1 MRRFFLRCAAAA
13 LAAVLTLPPALAA
26 ERDSEMVRVGLAY
39 GSSAL
44 ASANL
49 ENNTGYGSGYRMGYF
64 DDGLDFVELARTDEG
79 ETQITMVKAQNT
91 WVNGTSYS
99 NSDNG
104 GEAIGCY
111 HVLVEDGYRSYEQ
124 AAADAQEYRDGFVAW
139 IGGDYQ
145 VRAGAY
151 LTEEEA
157 EDAAWDLD
165 GEVVGTSSYAVNVTV
180 TGTDQILFQFDGGD
194 ALALGV
200 MPDVTGTDSV
210 RTWFKGYRYYG
221 GFRYERIG
229 GGDLTVVNIVDLETY
244 IKGVVPYEMS
254 SSWPLEALKVQ
265 AVCARSY
272 AYINIHSGKHTSY
285 HFDVCNTTDCQAYY
299 GAGTNS
305 SSYQATERTD
315 RAVDETAG
323 EYAWY
328 DGQVIEAFYSSSH
341 GGASESVYNVW
352 GTSLEQYPYLCG
364 VEDPYEADMAS
375 KNSYS
380 SWTVSYTSSELAQ
393 RLERYDYDA
402 SSGIESLTLTYSDL
416 GNVIQVRVNYR
427 DGGSDTIRPSSMRSS
442 SMRSVFGISS
452 IRFTVNGRAA
462 SSGSGTT
469 SSSGGGLTA
478 NGSTSLDS
486 QGSYTVISGSGS
498 LSQAGLDGLYAISG
512 SGSITPAEDAA
523 SGGGSDTDTPAGT
536 QVTVSGSSY
545 SFQGSGNGHQLGL
558 SQYGAWAM
566 AERGFTYEEIIEF
579 YYPGTYV
586 R

>member
-1 MRRFFLRCAAAA
+1 MQFAAVLLAVVLALPTA
-13 LAAVLTLPPALAA
+13 LAAG
-26 ERDSEMVRVGLAY
+26 SGGEMVRVGLAY
-39 GSSAL
+39 GSGAL
-44 ASANL
+44 VNANL

-64 DDGLDFVELARTDEG
+64 DDGLDFVELARTDED
-79 ETQITMVKAQNT
+79 ETQITMVKTQNT

-104 GEAIGCY
+104 GDVIGCY
-111 HVLVEDGYRSYEQ
+111 HVLVESGYRSYEQ

-139 IGGDYQ
+139 IDGDYQ
-145 VRAGAY
+145 VRAGSY
-151 LTEEEA
+151 TSRQEA
-157 EDAAWDLD
+157 EDAAQSL
-165 GEVVGTSSYAVNVTV
+165 GGTVAGTSSYAVNVTR
-180 TGTDQILFQFDGGD
+180 TGTAEILFQFDGGD

-200 MPDVTGTDSV
+200 MPDVTGADTV
-210 RTWFKGYRYYG
+210 RTWFKGYRYCG

-254 SSWPLEALKVQ
+254 NSWPLEALKVQ

-299 GAGTNS
+299 GTGTNS
-305 SSYQATERTD
+305 SSYQANERTD
-315 RAVDETAG
+315 QAVDETAG

-352 GTSLEQYPYLCG
+352 GSSLEQYPYLCG

-393 RLERYDYDA
+393 RLQARGYNA
-402 SSGIESLTLTYSDL
+402 SSGIASLTLMYSDL
-416 GNVIQVRVNYR
+416 GNVIQVRVTYGNGESN
-427 DGGSDTIRPSSMRSS
+427 DLKPTSI
-442 SMRSVFGISS
+442 RSVFGVSS
-452 IRFTVNGRAA
+452 IRFTVNGQSV
-462 SSGSGTT
+462 SSGAGT

-478 NGSTSLDS
+478 NGSASLDS
-486 QGSYTVISGSGS
+486 QGTYTVISGSGS

-512 SGSITPAEDAA
+512 SGSINPAEDTVS
-523 SGGGSDTDTPAGT
+523 SGGSGTDTPAGT

-545 SFQGSGNGHQLGL
+545 IFQGSGNGHQLGL
-558 SQYGAWAM
+558 SQYGARAM
-566 AERGFTYEEIIEF
+566 AERGFTYDEIIEF

>member
-1 MRRFFLRCAAAA
+1 MQF
-13 LAAVLTLPPALAA
+13 AAVLLAVVLALPTVLAA
-26 ERDSEMVRVGLAY
+26 GSGGEMVRVGLAY
-39 GSSAL
+39 GSGAL
-44 ASANL
+44 VNANL

-64 DDGLDFVELARTDEG
+64 DDDLDFVELAWTDED
-79 ETQITMVKAQNT
+79 ETQITMVKTQNT

-104 GEAIGCY
+104 GDVIGCY
-111 HVLVEDGYRSYEQ
+111 HVLVESGYRSYEQ

-139 IGGDYQ
+139 IDGDYQ
-145 VRAGAY
+145 VRAGSY
-151 LTEEEA
+151 TSRQEA
-157 EDAAWDLD
+157 ENAAQSL
-165 GEVVGTSSYAVNVTV
+165 GGTVAGTSSYAVNVTR
-180 TGTDQILFQFDGGD
+180 TGSAEILFQFDGGD

-200 MPDVTGTDSV
+200 MPDVTGADAV

-315 RAVDETAG
+315 QAVDETAG

-393 RLERYDYDA
+393 RLENYGYDA

-427 DGGSDTIRPSSMRSS
+427 DGGSDTIRPSSMRS
-442 SMRSVFGISS
+442 VFGISS
-452 IRFTVNGRAA
+452 IRFTVNGQAA

-486 QGSYTVISGSGS
+486 QGTYTVISGSGS

-523 SGGGSDTDTPAGT
+523 SGGGSGTDTPTGT

>member
-1 MRRFFLRCAAAA
+1 MQFAAVLLAVVLALPTA
-13 LAAVLTLPPALAA
+13 LAAG
-26 ERDSEMVRVGLAY
+26 SGGEMVRVGLAY
-39 GSSAL
+39 GSGAL
-44 ASANL
+44 VNANL

-64 DDGLDFVELARTDEG
+64 DDDLDFVELAWTDED
-79 ETQITMVKAQNT
+79 ETQITMVKTQNT

-104 GEAIGCY
+104 GDVIGCY
-111 HVLVEDGYRSYEQ
+111 HVLVESGYRSYEQ

-139 IGGDYQ
+139 IDGDYQ
-145 VRAGAY
+145 VRAGSY
-151 LTEEEA
+151 TSRQEA
-157 EDAAWDLD
+157 EDAAQSL
-165 GEVVGTSSYAVNVTV
+165 GGTVAGTSSYAVNVTR
-180 TGTDQILFQFDGGD
+180 TGTAEILFQFDGGD

-200 MPDVTGTDSV
+200 MPDVTGADAV

-393 RLERYDYDA
+393 RLENYGYDA

-427 DGGSDTIRPSSMRSS
+427 GGGSDTIRPS

-452 IRFTVNGRAA
+452 IRFTVNGQAA

-469 SSSGGGLTA
+469 SSSGGGPTA

-486 QGSYTVISGSGS
+486 QGTYTVISGSGS

-523 SGGGSDTDTPAGT
+523 SGGGSGTDTPTGT

-566 AERGFTYEEIIEF
+566 AERGFTYDEIIEF

>member
-1 MRRFFLRCAAAA
+1 MQF
-13 LAAVLTLPPALAA
+13 AAVLLAVVLSLPTVLAA
-26 ERDSEMVRVGLAY
+26 GSGGEMVRVGLAY
-39 GSSAL
+39 GSGAL
-44 ASANL
+44 VNANL

-64 DDGLDFVELARTDEG
+64 DDDLDFVELAWTDED
-79 ETQITMVKAQNT
+79 ETQITMVKTQNT

-104 GEAIGCY
+104 GDVIGCY
-111 HVLVEDGYRSYEQ
+111 HVLVESGYRSYEQ

-139 IGGDYQ
+139 IDGDYQ
-145 VRAGAY
+145 VRAGSY
-151 LTEEEA
+151 TSRQEA
-157 EDAAWDLD
+157 EDAAQSL
-165 GEVVGTSSYAVNVTV
+165 GGTVAGTSSYAVNVTR
-180 TGTDQILFQFDGGD
+180 TGTAEILFQFDGGD
-194 ALALGV
+194 DLALGV
-200 MPDVTGTDSV
+200 MPDVTGADTV

-229 GGDLTVVNIVDLETY
+229 GGALTVVNIVDLETY

-315 RAVDETAG
+315 QAVDETAG

-364 VEDPYEADMAS
+364 VEDPYEADMAN

-393 RLERYDYDA
+393 RLENYGYDA

-427 DGGSDTIRPSSMRSS
+427 DGGSDTIRPSSMRS
-442 SMRSVFGISS
+442 VFGISS
-452 IRFTVNGRAA
+452 IRFTVNGQAA

-486 QGSYTVISGSGS
+486 QGTYTVISGSGS

-523 SGGGSDTDTPAGT
+523 SGGGSGTDTPTGT

>member
-1 MRRFFLRCAAAA
+1 MQF
-13 LAAVLTLPPALAA
+13 AAVLLAVVLSLPTVLAA
-26 ERDSEMVRVGLAY
+26 GSGGEMVRVGLAY
-39 GSSAL
+39 GSGAL
-44 ASANL
+44 VNANL

-64 DDGLDFVELARTDEG
+64 DDDLDFVELAWTDED
-79 ETQITMVKAQNT
+79 ETQITMVKTQNT

-104 GEAIGCY
+104 GDVIGCY
-111 HVLVEDGYRSYEQ
+111 HVLVESGYRSYEQ

-139 IGGDYQ
+139 IDGDYQ
-145 VRAGAY
+145 VRAGSY
-151 LTEEEA
+151 TSRQEA
-157 EDAAWDLD
+157 EDAAQSL
-165 GEVVGTSSYAVNVTV
+165 GGMVAGTSSYAVNVTR
-180 TGTDQILFQFDGGD
+180 TGTAEILFQFDGGD

-200 MPDVTGTDSV
+200 MPDVTGADAV

-315 RAVDETAG
+315 QAVDETAG

-393 RLERYDYDA
+393 RLENYGYDA

-427 DGGSDTIRPSSMRSS
+427 DGGSDTIRPSSMRS
-442 SMRSVFGISS
+442 VFGISS
-452 IRFTVNGRAA
+452 IRFTVNGQAA

-486 QGSYTVISGSGS
+486 QGTYTVISGSGS

-523 SGGGSDTDTPAGT
+523 SGGGSGTDTPTGT

-566 AERGFTYEEIIEF
+566 AERGFTYDEIIEF

>member
-1 MRRFFLRCAAAA
+1 MQF
-13 LAAVLTLPPALAA
+13 AAVLLAVVLALPTVLAA
-26 ERDSEMVRVGLAY
+26 GSGGEMVRVGLAY
-39 GSSAL
+39 GSGAL
-44 ASANL
+44 VNANL

-64 DDGLDFVELARTDEG
+64 DDDLDFVELAWTDED
-79 ETQITMVKAQNT
+79 ETQITMVKTQNT

-104 GEAIGCY
+104 GNVIGCY
-111 HVLVEDGYRSYEQ
+111 HVLMESGYRSYEQ

-139 IGGDYQ
+139 IDGDYQ
-145 VRAGAY
+145 VRAGSY
-151 LTEEEA
+151 TSRQEA
-157 EDAAWDLD
+157 EDAAQSL
-165 GEVVGTSSYAVNVTV
+165 GGTVAGTSSYAVNVTR
-180 TGTDQILFQFDGGD
+180 TGTTEILFQFDGGD

-200 MPDVTGTDSV
+200 MPDVTGADAV

-315 RAVDETAG
+315 QAVDETAG

-393 RLERYDYDA
+393 RLENYGYDA

-427 DGGSDTIRPSSMRSS
+427 DGGSDTIRPSSMRS
-442 SMRSVFGISS
+442 VFGISS
-452 IRFTVNGRAA
+452 IRFTVNGQAA

-486 QGSYTVISGSGS
+486 QGTYTVISGSGS

-523 SGGGSDTDTPAGT
+523 SGGGSGTDTPTGT

-566 AERGFTYEEIIEF
+566 AERGFTYDEIIEF

>member
-1 MRRFFLRCAAAA
+1 MQF
-13 LAAVLTLPPALAA
+13 AAVLLAVVLALPTVLAA
-26 ERDSEMVRVGLAY
+26 GSGGEMVRVGLAY
-39 GSSAL
+39 GSGAL
-44 ASANL
+44 VNANL

-64 DDGLDFVELARTDEG
+64 DDDLDFVELAWTDED
-79 ETQITMVKAQNT
+79 ETQITMVKTQNT

-104 GEAIGCY
+104 GDVIGCY
-111 HVLVEDGYRSYEQ
+111 HVLVESGYRSYEQ

-139 IGGDYQ
+139 IDGDYQ
-145 VRAGAY
+145 VRAGSY
-151 LTEEEA
+151 TSRQEA
-157 EDAAWDLD
+157 EDAAQSL
-165 GEVVGTSSYAVNVTV
+165 GGTVAGTSSYAVNVTR
-180 TGTDQILFQFDGGD
+180 TGSAEILFQFDGGD

-200 MPDVTGTDSV
+200 MPDVTGADAV

-315 RAVDETAG
+315 QAVDETAG

-393 RLERYDYDA
+393 RLENYGYDA

-427 DGGSDTIRPSSMRSS
+427 GGGSDTIRPS

-452 IRFTVNGRAA
+452 IRFTVNGQAA

-486 QGSYTVISGSGS
+486 QGTYTVISGSGS

-523 SGGGSDTDTPAGT
+523 SGGGSGTDTPTGT

-545 SFQGSGNGHQLGL
+545 TFQGSGNGHQLGL

-566 AERGFTYEEIIEF
+566 AERGFTYDEIIEF

>member
-1 MRRFFLRCAAAA
+1 MQFAAVLLAVVLALPTA
-13 LAAVLTLPPALAA
+13 LAAG
-26 ERDSEMVRVGLAY
+26 SGGEMVRVGLAY
-39 GSSAL
+39 GSGAL
-44 ASANL
+44 VNANL

-64 DDGLDFVELARTDEG
+64 DDDLDFVELAWTDED
-79 ETQITMVKAQNT
+79 ETQITMVKTQNT

-104 GEAIGCY
+104 GDVIGCY
-111 HVLVEDGYRSYEQ
+111 HVLVESGYRSYEQ

-139 IGGDYQ
+139 IDGDYQ
-145 VRAGAY
+145 VRAGSY
-151 LTEEEA
+151 TSRQEA
-157 EDAAWDLD
+157 EDAAQSL
-165 GEVVGTSSYAVNVTV
+165 GGTVAGTSSYAVNVTR
-180 TGTDQILFQFDGGD
+180 TGTAEILFQFDGGD

-200 MPDVTGTDSV
+200 MPDVTGADAV

-315 RAVDETAG
+315 QAVDETAG

-393 RLERYDYDA
+393 RLENYGYDT

-427 DGGSDTIRPSSMRSS
+427 DGGSDTIRPSSMRS
-442 SMRSVFGISS
+442 VFGISS
-452 IRFTVNGRAA
+452 IRFTVNGQAA

-486 QGSYTVISGSGS
+486 QGTYTVISGSGS

-523 SGGGSDTDTPAGT
+523 SGGGSGTDTPTGT

-566 AERGFTYEEIIEF
+566 AERGFTYDEIIEF

>member
-1 MRRFFLRCAAAA
+1 MQFAAVLLAVVLALPTA
-13 LAAVLTLPPALAA
+13 LAAG
-26 ERDSEMVRVGLAY
+26 SGGEMVRVGLAY
-39 GSSAL
+39 GSGAL
-44 ASANL
+44 VNANL

-64 DDGLDFVELARTDEG
+64 DDDLDFVELAWTDED
-79 ETQITMVKAQNT
+79 ETQITMVKTQNT

-104 GEAIGCY
+104 GDVIGCY
-111 HVLVEDGYRSYEQ
+111 HVLVESGYRSYEQ

-139 IGGDYQ
+139 IDGDYQ
-145 VRAGAY
+145 VRAGSY
-151 LTEEEA
+151 TSRQEA
-157 EDAAWDLD
+157 EDAAQSL
-165 GEVVGTSSYAVNVTV
+165 GGTVAGTSSYAVNVTR
-180 TGTDQILFQFDGGD
+180 TGTAEILFQFDGGD
-194 ALALGV
+194 DLALGV
-200 MPDVTGTDSV
+200 MPDVTGADAV

-315 RAVDETAG
+315 QAVDETAG

-393 RLERYDYDA
+393 RLENYGYDA

-427 DGGSDTIRPSSMRSS
+427 GGGSDTIRPS

-452 IRFTVNGRAA
+452 IRFTVNGQAA

-486 QGSYTVISGSGS
+486 QGTYTVISGSGS

-523 SGGGSDTDTPAGT
+523 SGGGSGTDTPTGT

-566 AERGFTYEEIIEF
+566 AERGFTYDEIIEF

>member
-1 MRRFFLRCAAAA
+1 MQF
-13 LAAVLTLPPALAA
+13 AAVLLAVVLSLPTVLAA
-26 ERDSEMVRVGLAY
+26 GSGGEMVRVGLAY
-39 GSSAL
+39 GSGAL
-44 ASANL
+44 VNANL

-64 DDGLDFVELARTDEG
+64 DDDLDFVELAWTDED
-79 ETQITMVKAQNT
+79 ETQITMVKTQNT

-104 GEAIGCY
+104 GDVIGCY
-111 HVLVEDGYRSYEQ
+111 HVLVESGYRSYEQ

-139 IGGDYQ
+139 IDGDYQ
-145 VRAGAY
+145 VRAGSY
-151 LTEEEA
+151 TSRQEA
-157 EDAAWDLD
+157 EDAAQSL
-165 GEVVGTSSYAVNVTV
+165 GGTVAGTSSYAVNVTR
-180 TGTDQILFQFDGGD
+180 TGTAEILFQFDGGD
-194 ALALGV
+194 DLALGV
-200 MPDVTGTDSV
+200 MPDVTGADAV

-315 RAVDETAG
+315 QAVDETAG

-352 GTSLEQYPYLCG
+352 GTSLERYPYLCG

-393 RLERYDYDA
+393 RLENYGYDA

-427 DGGSDTIRPSSMRSS
+427 DGGSDTIRPSSMRS
-442 SMRSVFGISS
+442 VFGISS
-452 IRFTVNGRAA
+452 IRFTVNGQAA

-486 QGSYTVISGSGS
+486 QGTYTVISGSGS

-523 SGGGSDTDTPAGT
+523 SGGGSGTDTPTGT

-566 AERGFTYEEIIEF
+566 AERGFTYDEIIEF

>member
-1 MRRFFLRCAAAA
+1 MQF
-13 LAAVLTLPPALAA
+13 AAVLLAVVLALPTVLAA
-26 ERDSEMVRVGLAY
+26 GSGGEMVRVGLAY
-39 GSSAL
+39 GSGAL
-44 ASANL
+44 VNANL

-64 DDGLDFVELARTDEG
+64 DDDLDFVELAWTDED
-79 ETQITMVKAQNT
+79 ETQITMVKTQNT

-104 GEAIGCY
+104 GDVIGCY
-111 HVLVEDGYRSYEQ
+111 HVLVESGYRSYEQ

-139 IGGDYQ
+139 IDGDYQ
-145 VRAGAY
+145 VRAGSY
-151 LTEEEA
+151 TSRQEA
-157 EDAAWDLD
+157 EDAAQSL
-165 GEVVGTSSYAVNVTV
+165 GGTVAGTSSYAVNVTR
-180 TGTDQILFQFDGGD
+180 TGTAEILFQFDGGD
-194 ALALGV
+194 DLALGV
-200 MPDVTGTDSV
+200 MPDVTGADAV

-221 GFRYERIG
+221 GFRYERIS

-315 RAVDETAG
+315 QAVDETAG

-393 RLERYDYDA
+393 RLENYGYDA

-416 GNVIQVRVNYR
+416 GNVIQVRVNYQ
-427 DGGSDTIRPSSMRSS
+427 DGGSDTIRPS

-452 IRFTVNGRAA
+452 IRFTVNGQAA

-469 SSSGGGLTA
+469 SGSGGGLTA

-486 QGSYTVISGSGS
+486 QGTYTVISGSGS

-523 SGGGSDTDTPAGT
+523 SGGGSGTDTPTGT

-586 R
+586 Q

>member
-1 MRRFFLRCAAAA
+1 MQFAAVLLAVVLALPTA
-13 LAAVLTLPPALAA
+13 LAAG
-26 ERDSEMVRVGLAY
+26 SGGEMVRVGLAY
-39 GSSAL
+39 GSGAL
-44 ASANL
+44 VNANL

-64 DDGLDFVELARTDEG
+64 DDDLDFVELAWTDED
-79 ETQITMVKAQNT
+79 ETQITMVKTQNT

-104 GEAIGCY
+104 GDVIGCY
-111 HVLVEDGYRSYEQ
+111 HVLVESGYRSYEQ

-139 IGGDYQ
+139 IDGDYQ
-145 VRAGAY
+145 VRAGSY
-151 LTEEEA
+151 TSRQEA
-157 EDAAWDLD
+157 EDAAQSL
-165 GEVVGTSSYAVNVTV
+165 GGTVAGTSSYAVNVTR
-180 TGTDQILFQFDGGD
+180 TGTAEILFQFDGGD

-200 MPDVTGTDSV
+200 MPDVTGADAV

-315 RAVDETAG
+315 QAVDETAG

-393 RLERYDYDA
+393 RLENYGYDA

-427 DGGSDTIRPSSMRSS
+427 DGGSDTIRPSSMRS
-442 SMRSVFGISS
+442 VFGISS
-452 IRFTVNGRAA
+452 IRFTVNGQAA

-486 QGSYTVISGSGS
+486 QGTYTVISGSGS

-512 SGSITPAEDAA
+512 SGSTTPAEDAA
-523 SGGGSDTDTPAGT
+523 SGGGSGTDTPTGT

-566 AERGFTYEEIIEF
+566 AERGFTYDEIIEF

>member
-1 MRRFFLRCAAAA
+1 MQFAAVLLAVVLALPTA
-13 LAAVLTLPPALAA
+13 LAAG
-26 ERDSEMVRVGLAY
+26 SGGEMVRVGLAY
-39 GSSAL
+39 GSGAL
-44 ASANL
+44 VNANL

-64 DDGLDFVELARTDEG
+64 DDGLDFVELARTDED
-79 ETQITMVKAQNT
+79 ETQITMVKTQNT

-104 GEAIGCY
+104 GDVIGCY
-111 HVLVEDGYRSYEQ
+111 HVLVESGYRSYEQ

-139 IGGDYQ
+139 IDGDYQ
-145 VRAGAY
+145 VRAGSY
-151 LTEEEA
+151 TSRQEA
-157 EDAAWDLD
+157 EDAAQSL
-165 GEVVGTSSYAVNVTV
+165 GGTVAGTSSYAVNVTR
-180 TGTDQILFQFDGGD
+180 TGTAEILFQFDGGD

-200 MPDVTGTDSV
+200 MPDVTGADTV

-315 RAVDETAG
+315 QAVDETAG

-393 RLERYDYDA
+393 RLENYGYDA

-427 DGGSDTIRPSSMRSS
+427 DGGSDTIRPSSMRS
-442 SMRSVFGISS
+442 VFGISS
-452 IRFTVNGRAA
+452 IRFTVNGQAA

-486 QGSYTVISGSGS
+486 QGTYTVISGSGS

-523 SGGGSDTDTPAGT
+523 SGGGSGTDTPAGT

-566 AERGFTYEEIIEF
+566 AERGFTYDEIIEF

>member
-1 MRRFFLRCAAAA
+1 MQFAAVLLAVVLALPTA
-13 LAAVLTLPPALAA
+13 LAAG
-26 ERDSEMVRVGLAY
+26 SGGEMVRVGLAY
-39 GSSAL
+39 GSGAL
-44 ASANL
+44 VNANL

-64 DDGLDFVELARTDEG
+64 DDGLDFVELARTDED
-79 ETQITMVKAQNT
+79 ETQITMVKTQNT

-104 GEAIGCY
+104 GDVIGCY
-111 HVLVEDGYRSYEQ
+111 HVLVESGYRSYEQ

-139 IGGDYQ
+139 IDGDYQ
-145 VRAGAY
+145 VRAGSY
-151 LTEEEA
+151 TSRQEA
-157 EDAAWDLD
+157 EDAAQSL
-165 GEVVGTSSYAVNVTV
+165 GGTVAGTSSYAVNVTR
-180 TGTDQILFQFDGGD
+180 TGTAEILFQFDGGD

-200 MPDVTGTDSV
+200 MPDVTGADTV
-210 RTWFKGYRYYG
+210 RTWFKGYRYCG

-254 SSWPLEALKVQ
+254 NSWPLEALKVQ

-305 SSYQATERTD
+305 SSYQANERTD
-315 RAVDETAG
+315 QAVDETAG

-352 GTSLEQYPYLCG
+352 GSSLEQYPYLCG

-393 RLERYDYDA
+393 RLQARGYNA
-402 SSGIESLTLTYSDL
+402 SSGIASLTLMYSDL
-416 GNVIQVRVNYR
+416 GNVIQVRVTYGNGESN
-427 DGGSDTIRPSSMRSS
+427 DLKPTSI
-442 SMRSVFGISS
+442 RSVFGVSS
-452 IRFTVNGRAA
+452 IRFTVNGQSV
-462 SSGSGTT
+462 SSGAGT
-469 SSSGGGLTA
+469 SSSGGGFTA
-478 NGSTSLDS
+478 NGSASLDS
-486 QGSYTVISGSGS
+486 QGTYTVISGSGS

-512 SGSITPAEDAA
+512 SGSINPAEDTVS
-523 SGGGSDTDTPAGT
+523 SGGSGTDTPAGT

-545 SFQGSGNGHQLGL
+545 IFQGSGNGHQLGL
-558 SQYGAWAM
+558 SQYGARAM
-566 AERGFTYEEIIEF
+566 AERGFTYDEIIEF

>member
-1 MRRFFLRCAAAA
+1 MQF
-13 LAAVLTLPPALAA
+13 AAVLLAVVLSLPTVLAA
-26 ERDSEMVRVGLAY
+26 GSGGEMVRVGLAY
-39 GSSAL
+39 GSGAL
-44 ASANL
+44 VNANL

-64 DDGLDFVELARTDEG
+64 DDDLDFVELAWTDED
-79 ETQITMVKAQNT
+79 ETQITMVKTQNT

-104 GEAIGCY
+104 GDVIGCY
-111 HVLVEDGYRSYEQ
+111 HVLVESGYRSYEQ

-139 IGGDYQ
+139 IDGDYQ
-145 VRAGAY
+145 VRAGSY
-151 LTEEEA
+151 TSRQEA
-157 EDAAWDLD
+157 EDAAQSL
-165 GEVVGTSSYAVNVTV
+165 GGTVAGTSSYAVNVTR
-180 TGTDQILFQFDGGD
+180 TGTAEILFQFDGGD

-200 MPDVTGTDSV
+200 MPDVTGADAV
-210 RTWFKGYRYYG
+210 RTWFKDYRYYG

-229 GGDLTVVNIVDLETY
+229 GGNLTVVNIVDLETY

-285 HFDVCNTTDCQAYY
+285 HFDVCNTTDCQVYY
-299 GAGTNS
+299 GAGSKNAG
-305 SSYQATERTD
+305 YQATERTD
-315 RAVDETAG
+315 QAVDETAG

-393 RLERYDYDA
+393 RLENYGYDA
-402 SSGIESLTLTYSDL
+402 SSGIESLILTYSDL

-427 DGGSDTIRPSSMRSS
+427 GGGSDTIRPS

-452 IRFTVNGRAA
+452 IRFTVNGQAA

-486 QGSYTVISGSGS
+486 QGTYTVISGSGS

-523 SGGGSDTDTPAGT
+523 SGGGSGTDTPTGT

>member
-1 MRRFFLRCAAAA
+1 MQF
-13 LAAVLTLPPALAA
+13 AAVLLAVVLSLPTVLAA
-26 ERDSEMVRVGLAY
+26 GSGGEMVRVGLAY
-39 GSSAL
+39 GSGAL
-44 ASANL
+44 VNANL

-64 DDGLDFVELARTDEG
+64 DDDLDFVELAWTDED
-79 ETQITMVKAQNT
+79 ETQITMVKTQNT

-104 GEAIGCY
+104 GDVIGCY
-111 HVLVEDGYRSYEQ
+111 HVLVESGYRSYEQ

-139 IGGDYQ
+139 IDGDYQ
-145 VRAGAY
+145 VRAGSY
-151 LTEEEA
+151 TSRQEA
-157 EDAAWDLD
+157 EDAAQSL
-165 GEVVGTSSYAVNVTV
+165 GGTVAGTSSYAVNVTR
-180 TGTDQILFQFDGGD
+180 TGTAEILFQFDGGD
-194 ALALGV
+194 DLALGV
-200 MPDVTGTDSV
+200 MPDVTGADTV

-315 RAVDETAG
+315 QAVDETAG

-393 RLERYDYDA
+393 RLENYDYDA
-402 SSGIESLTLTYSDL
+402 SNGIESLTLTYSDL

-427 DGGSDTIRPSSMRSS
+427 DGGSDTIRPSSMRS
-442 SMRSVFGISS
+442 VFGISS
-452 IRFTVNGRAA
+452 IRFTVNGQAA

-469 SSSGGGLTA
+469 SGSGGGLTA

-486 QGSYTVISGSGS
+486 QGTYTVISGSGS

-523 SGGGSDTDTPAGT
+523 SGGGSGTGTPTGT

-566 AERGFTYEEIIEF
+566 AERGFTYDEIIEF

>member
-1 MRRFFLRCAAAA
+1 MQF
-13 LAAVLTLPPALAA
+13 AAVLLAVVLALPTVLAA
-26 ERDSEMVRVGLAY
+26 GSGGEMVRVGLAY
-39 GSSAL
+39 GSGAL
-44 ASANL
+44 VNANL

-64 DDGLDFVELARTDEG
+64 DDDLDFVELAWTDED
-79 ETQITMVKAQNT
+79 ETQITMVKTQNT

-104 GEAIGCY
+104 GDVIGCY
-111 HVLVEDGYRSYEQ
+111 HVLVESGYRSYEQ

-139 IGGDYQ
+139 IDGDYQ
-145 VRAGAY
+145 VRAGSY
-151 LTEEEA
+151 TSRQEA
-157 EDAAWDLD
+157 EDAAQSL
-165 GEVVGTSSYAVNVTV
+165 GGTVAGTSSYAVNVTR
-180 TGTDQILFQFDGGD
+180 TGTAEILFQFDGGD

-200 MPDVTGTDSV
+200 MPDVTGADAV
-210 RTWFKGYRYYG
+210 RTWFKDYRYYG

-254 SSWPLEALKVQ
+254 NSWPLEALKVQ

-315 RAVDETAG
+315 QAVDETAG

-393 RLERYDYDA
+393 RLENYGYDA

-427 DGGSDTIRPSSMRSS
+427 GGGSDTIRPS

-452 IRFTVNGRAA
+452 IRFTVNGQAA

-486 QGSYTVISGSGS
+486 QGTYTVISGSGS

-523 SGGGSDTDTPAGT
+523 SGGGSGTDTPTGT

-566 AERGFTYEEIIEF
+566 AERGFTYDEIIEF

>member
-1 MRRFFLRCAAAA
+1 MQF
-13 LAAVLTLPPALAA
+13 AAVLLAVVLALPTVLAA
-26 ERDSEMVRVGLAY
+26 GSGGEMVRVGLAY
-39 GSSAL
+39 GSGAL
-44 ASANL
+44 VNANL

-64 DDGLDFVELARTDEG
+64 DDDLDFVELAWTDED
-79 ETQITMVKAQNT
+79 ETQITMVKTQNT

-104 GEAIGCY
+104 GDVIGCY
-111 HVLVEDGYRSYEQ
+111 HVLVESGYRSYEQ

-139 IGGDYQ
+139 IDGDYQ
-145 VRAGAY
+145 VRAGSY
-151 LTEEEA
+151 TSRQEA
-157 EDAAWDLD
+157 EDAAQSL
-165 GEVVGTSSYAVNVTV
+165 GGTVAGTSSYAVNVTR
-180 TGTDQILFQFDGGD
+180 TGSAEILFQFDGGD

-200 MPDVTGTDSV
+200 MPDVTGADAV

-285 HFDVCNTTDCQAYY
+285 HFDVCNTTDCQVYY
-299 GAGTNS
+299 GAGSKNAG
-305 SSYQATERTD
+305 YQATERTD
-315 RAVDETAG
+315 QAVDETAG

-393 RLERYDYDA
+393 RLENYGYDA
-402 SSGIESLTLTYSDL
+402 SSGIESLILTYSDL

-427 DGGSDTIRPSSMRSS
+427 DGGSDTIRPSSMRS
-442 SMRSVFGISS
+442 VFGISS
-452 IRFTVNGRAA
+452 IRFTVNGQAA
-462 SSGSGTT
+462 SSGSETT

-486 QGSYTVISGSGS
+486 QGTYTVISGSGS

-512 SGSITPAEDAA
+512 SGSITPAEDAS
-523 SGGGSDTDTPAGT
+523 SGGGSGTDTPTGT

-566 AERGFTYEEIIEF
+566 AERGFTYDEIIEF

>member
-1 MRRFFLRCAAAA
+1 MQF
-13 LAAVLTLPPALAA
+13 AAVLLAVVLSLPTVLAA
-26 ERDSEMVRVGLAY
+26 GSGGEMVRVGLAY
-39 GSSAL
+39 GSGAL
-44 ASANL
+44 VNANL

-64 DDGLDFVELARTDEG
+64 DDDLDFVELAWTDED
-79 ETQITMVKAQNT
+79 ETQITMVKTQNT

-104 GEAIGCY
+104 GDVIGCY
-111 HVLVEDGYRSYEQ
+111 HVLVESGYRSYEQ

-139 IGGDYQ
+139 IDGDYQ
-145 VRAGAY
+145 VRAGSY
-151 LTEEEA
+151 TSRQEA
-157 EDAAWDLD
+157 ENAAQSL
-165 GEVVGTSSYAVNVTV
+165 GGTVAGTSSYAVNVTR
-180 TGTDQILFQFDGGD
+180 TGSAEILFQFDGGD

-200 MPDVTGTDSV
+200 MPDVTGADAV

-229 GGDLTVVNIVDLETY
+229 GGALTVVNIVDLETY

-315 RAVDETAG
+315 QAVDETAG

-364 VEDPYEADMAS
+364 VEDPYEADMAN

-393 RLERYDYDA
+393 RLENYGYDA

-427 DGGSDTIRPSSMRSS
+427 DGGSDTIRPSSMRS
-442 SMRSVFGISS
+442 VFGISS
-452 IRFTVNGRAA
+452 IRFTVNGQAA

-486 QGSYTVISGSGS
+486 QGTYTVISGSGS

-523 SGGGSDTDTPAGT
+523 SGGGSGTDTPTGT

-566 AERGFTYEEIIEF
+566 AERGFTYDEIIEF

>member
-1 MRRFFLRCAAAA
+1 MQFAAVLLAVVLALPTA
-13 LAAVLTLPPALAA
+13 LAAG
-26 ERDSEMVRVGLAY
+26 SGGEMVRVGLAY
-39 GSSAL
+39 GSGAL
-44 ASANL
+44 VNANL

-64 DDGLDFVELARTDEG
+64 DDDLDFVELAWTDED
-79 ETQITMVKAQNT
+79 ETQITMVKTQNT

-104 GEAIGCY
+104 GDVIGCY
-111 HVLVEDGYRSYEQ
+111 HVLVESGYRSYEQ

-139 IGGDYQ
+139 IDGDYQ
-145 VRAGAY
+145 VRAGSY
-151 LTEEEA
+151 TSRQEA
-157 EDAAWDLD
+157 EDAAQSL
-165 GEVVGTSSYAVNVTV
+165 GGTVAGTSSYAVNVTR
-180 TGTDQILFQFDGGD
+180 TGTAEILFQFDGGD

-200 MPDVTGTDSV
+200 MPDVTGADAV

-315 RAVDETAG
+315 QAVDETAG

-380 SWTVSYTSSELAQ
+380 SWTVSYTSSELVQ
-393 RLERYDYDA
+393 RLENYGYDA

-427 DGGSDTIRPSSMRSS
+427 GGGSDTIRPS

-452 IRFTVNGRAA
+452 IRFTVNGQAA

-486 QGSYTVISGSGS
+486 QGTYTVISGSGS

-523 SGGGSDTDTPAGT
+523 SGGGSGTDTPTGT

-545 SFQGSGNGHQLGL
+545 TFQGSGNGHQLGL

>member
-1 MRRFFLRCAAAA
+1 MQFAAVLLAVVLALPTA
-13 LAAVLTLPPALAA
+13 LAAG
-26 ERDSEMVRVGLAY
+26 SGGEMVRVGLAY
-39 GSSAL
+39 GSGAL
-44 ASANL
+44 VNANL
-49 ENNTGYGSGYRMGYF
+49 ENNTGFGSGYRMGYF
-64 DDGLDFVELARTDEG
+64 DDGLDFVELARTDED
-79 ETQITMVKAQNT
+79 ETQITMVKTQNT

-104 GEAIGCY
+104 GDVIGCY
-111 HVLVEDGYRSYEQ
+111 HVLVESGYRSYEQ

-139 IGGDYQ
+139 IDGDYQ
-145 VRAGAY
+145 VRAGSY
-151 LTEEEA
+151 TSRQEA
-157 EDAAWDLD
+157 EDGAQSLGGTVA
-165 GEVVGTSSYAVNVTV
+165 GTSSYAVNVTR
-180 TGTDQILFQFDGGD
+180 TGTAEILFQFDGGD

-200 MPDVTGTDSV
+200 MPDVTGADTV
-210 RTWFKGYRYYG
+210 RTWFKGYRYCG

-254 SSWPLEALKVQ
+254 NSWPLEALKVQ

-305 SSYQATERTD
+305 SSYQANERTD
-315 RAVDETAG
+315 QAVDETAG

-352 GTSLEQYPYLCG
+352 GSSLEQYPYLCG

-393 RLERYDYDA
+393 RLQARGYNA
-402 SSGIESLTLTYSDL
+402 SSGIASLTLMYSDL
-416 GNVIQVRVNYR
+416 GNVIQVRVTYGNGESN
-427 DGGSDTIRPSSMRSS
+427 DLKPTSI
-442 SMRSVFGISS
+442 RSVFGVSS
-452 IRFTVNGRAA
+452 IRFTVNGQSV
-462 SSGSGTT
+462 SSGAGT

-478 NGSTSLDS
+478 NGSASLDS
-486 QGSYTVISGSGS
+486 QGTYTVISGSGS

-512 SGSITPAEDAA
+512 SGSINPAEDTVS
-523 SGGGSDTDTPAGT
+523 SGGSGTDTPAGT

-545 SFQGSGNGHQLGL
+545 IFQGSGNGHQLGL
-558 SQYGAWAM
+558 SQYGARAM
-566 AERGFTYEEIIEF
+566 AERGFTYDEIIEF

>member
-1 MRRFFLRCAAAA
+1 MQF
-13 LAAVLTLPPALAA
+13 AAVLLAVVLALPTVLAA
-26 ERDSEMVRVGLAY
+26 GSGGEMVRVGLAY
-39 GSSAL
+39 GSGAL
-44 ASANL
+44 VNANL

-64 DDGLDFVELARTDEG
+64 DDNLDFVELAWTDED
-79 ETQITMVKAQNT
+79 ETQITMVKTQNT

-104 GEAIGCY
+104 GDVIGCY
-111 HVLVEDGYRSYEQ
+111 HVLVESGYRSYEQ

-139 IGGDYQ
+139 IDGDYQ
-145 VRAGAY
+145 VRAGSY
-151 LTEEEA
+151 TSRQEA
-157 EDAAWDLD
+157 EDAAQSL
-165 GEVVGTSSYAVNVTV
+165 GGTVAGTSSYAVNVTR
-180 TGTDQILFQFDGGD
+180 TGTAEILFQFDGGD

-200 MPDVTGTDSV
+200 MPDVTGADAV

-315 RAVDETAG
+315 QAVDETAG

-380 SWTVSYTSSELAQ
+380 SWTVSYSSSELAQ
-393 RLERYDYDA
+393 RLENYGYDA

-427 DGGSDTIRPSSMRSS
+427 DGGSDTIRPSSMRS
-442 SMRSVFGISS
+442 VFGISS
-452 IRFTVNGRAA
+452 IRFTVNGQAA

-486 QGSYTVISGSGS
+486 QGTYTVISGSGS

-523 SGGGSDTDTPAGT
+523 SGGGSGTDTPTGT

-566 AERGFTYEEIIEF
+566 AERGFTYDEIIEF

>member
-1 MRRFFLRCAAAA
+1 MQF
-13 LAAVLTLPPALAA
+13 AAVLLAVVLALPTVLAA
-26 ERDSEMVRVGLAY
+26 GSGGEMVRVGLAY
-39 GSSAL
+39 GSGAL
-44 ASANL
+44 VNANL

-64 DDGLDFVELARTDEG
+64 DDDLDFVELAWTDED
-79 ETQITMVKAQNT
+79 ETQITMVKTQNT

-104 GEAIGCY
+104 GDVIGCY
-111 HVLVEDGYRSYEQ
+111 HVLVESGYRSYEQ

-139 IGGDYQ
+139 IDGDYQ
-145 VRAGAY
+145 VRAGSY
-151 LTEEEA
+151 TSRQEA
-157 EDAAWDLD
+157 EDAAQSL
-165 GEVVGTSSYAVNVTV
+165 GGTVAGTSSYAVNVTR
-180 TGTDQILFQFDGGD
+180 TGTAEILFQFDGGD

-200 MPDVTGTDSV
+200 MPDVTGADAV

-393 RLERYDYDA
+393 RLENYGYDA

-427 DGGSDTIRPSSMRSS
+427 GGGSDTIRPS

-452 IRFTVNGRAA
+452 IRFTVNGQAA

-486 QGSYTVISGSGS
+486 QGTYTVISGSGS

-523 SGGGSDTDTPAGT
+523 SGGGSGTDTPTGT

-566 AERGFTYEEIIEF
+566 AERGFTYDEIIEF

>member
-1 MRRFFLRCAAAA
+1 MQF
-13 LAAVLTLPPALAA
+13 AAVLLAVVLALPTVLAA
-26 ERDSEMVRVGLAY
+26 GSGGEMVRVGLAY
-39 GSSAL
+39 GSGAL
-44 ASANL
+44 VNANL

-64 DDGLDFVELARTDEG
+64 DDDLDFVELARTDED
-79 ETQITMVKAQNT
+79 ETQITMVKTQNT

-99 NSDNG
+99 TSDNG
-104 GEAIGCY
+104 GDVIGCY
-111 HVLVEDGYRSYEQ
+111 HVLVESGYRSYEQ
-124 AAADAQEYRDGFVAW
+124 AADDAQEYRDGFVAW
-139 IGGDYQ
+139 IDGDYQ
-145 VRAGAY
+145 VRAGSY
-151 LTEEEA
+151 TSRQEA
-157 EDAAWDLD
+157 EDAAQNL
-165 GEVVGTSSYAVNVTV
+165 GGTVAGTSSYAVNVTR
-180 TGTDQILFQFDGGD
+180 TGTAEILFQFDGGD
-194 ALALGV
+194 DLALGV
-200 MPDVTGTDSV
+200 MPDVTGADAV

-315 RAVDETAG
+315 QAVDETAG

-352 GTSLEQYPYLCG
+352 GTSLERYPYLCG

-380 SWTVSYTSSELAQ
+380 SWTVSYTSSELVQ
-393 RLERYDYDA
+393 RLENYGYDA

-427 DGGSDTIRPSSMRSS
+427 DGGSDTIRPSSMRS
-442 SMRSVFGISS
+442 VFGISS
-452 IRFTVNGRAA
+452 IRFTVNGQAA

-486 QGSYTVISGSGS
+486 QGTYTVISGSGS

-523 SGGGSDTDTPAGT
+523 SGGGSGTDTPTGT

>member
-1 MRRFFLRCAAAA
+1 MQF
-13 LAAVLTLPPALAA
+13 AAVLLAVVLALPTVLAA
-26 ERDSEMVRVGLAY
+26 GSGGEMVRVGLAY
-39 GSSAL
+39 GSGAL
-44 ASANL
+44 VNANL

-64 DDGLDFVELARTDEG
+64 DDDLDFVELAWTDED
-79 ETQITMVKAQNT
+79 ETQITMVKTQNT

-104 GEAIGCY
+104 GDVIGCY
-111 HVLVEDGYRSYEQ
+111 HVLVESGYRSYEQ

-139 IGGDYQ
+139 IDGDYQ
-145 VRAGAY
+145 VRAGSY
-151 LTEEEA
+151 TSRQEA
-157 EDAAWDLD
+157 EDAAQNL
-165 GEVVGTSSYAVNVTV
+165 GGTVAGTSSYAVNVTR
-180 TGTDQILFQFDGGD
+180 TGTAEILFQFDGGD

-200 MPDVTGTDSV
+200 MPDVTGADAV

-254 SSWPLEALKVQ
+254 NSWPLEALKVQ

-315 RAVDETAG
+315 QAVDETAG

-352 GTSLEQYPYLCG
+352 GTSLERYPYLCG

-393 RLERYDYDA
+393 RLENYGYDA

-416 GNVIQVRVNYR
+416 GNVIQVRANYR
-427 DGGSDTIRPSSMRSS
+427 DGGSDTIRPS

-452 IRFTVNGRAA
+452 IRFTVNGQAA

-486 QGSYTVISGSGS
+486 QGTYTVISGSGS

-523 SGGGSDTDTPAGT
+523 SGGGSGTDTPTGT

>member
-1 MRRFFLRCAAAA
+1 MQFAAVLLAVVLALPTA
-13 LAAVLTLPPALAA
+13 LAAG
-26 ERDSEMVRVGLAY
+26 SGGEMVRVGLAY
-39 GSSAL
+39 GSGAL
-44 ASANL
+44 VNANL

-64 DDGLDFVELARTDEG
+64 DDGLDFVELARTDED
-79 ETQITMVKAQNT
+79 ETQITMVKTQNT

-104 GEAIGCY
+104 GDVIGCY
-111 HVLVEDGYRSYEQ
+111 HVLVESGYRSYEQ

-139 IGGDYQ
+139 IDGDYQ
-145 VRAGAY
+145 VRAGSY
-151 LTEEEA
+151 TSRQEA
-157 EDAAWDLD
+157 EDAAQSL
-165 GEVVGTSSYAVNVTV
+165 GGTVAGTSSYAVNVTR
-180 TGTDQILFQFDGGD
+180 TGTAEILFQFDGGD

-200 MPDVTGTDSV
+200 MPDVTGADTV
-210 RTWFKGYRYYG
+210 RTWFKGYRYCG

-254 SSWPLEALKVQ
+254 NSWPLEALKVQ

-305 SSYQATERTD
+305 SSYQANERTD
-315 RAVDETAG
+315 QAVDETAG

-352 GTSLEQYPYLCG
+352 GSSLEQYPYLCG

-393 RLERYDYDA
+393 RLQARGYNA
-402 SSGIESLTLTYSDL
+402 SSGIASLTLTYSDL
-416 GNVIQVRVNYR
+416 GNVIQVRVTYGNGESN
-427 DGGSDTIRPSSMRSS
+427 DLKPTSI
-442 SMRSVFGISS
+442 RSVFGVSS
-452 IRFTVNGRAA
+452 IRFTVNGQSV
-462 SSGSGTT
+462 SSGAGT

-478 NGSTSLDS
+478 NGSASLDS
-486 QGSYTVISGSGS
+486 QGTYTVISGSGS

-512 SGSITPAEDAA
+512 SGSVTPAEDAA
-523 SGGGSDTDTPAGT
+523 SGGGSGTDTPAGT

-545 SFQGSGNGHQLGL
+545 IFQGSGNGHQLGL
-558 SQYGAWAM
+558 SQYGARAM
-566 AERGFTYEEIIEF
+566 AERGFTYDEIIEF

>member
-1 MRRFFLRCAAAA
+1 MQFAAVLLAVVLALPTA
-13 LAAVLTLPPALAA
+13 LAAG
-26 ERDSEMVRVGLAY
+26 SGGEMVRVGLAY
-39 GSSAL
+39 GSGAL
-44 ASANL
+44 VNANL

-64 DDGLDFVELARTDEG
+64 DDGLDFVELARTDED
-79 ETQITMVKAQNT
+79 ETQITMVKTQNT

-104 GEAIGCY
+104 GDVIGCY
-111 HVLVEDGYRSYEQ
+111 HVLVESGYRSYEQ

-139 IGGDYQ
+139 IDGDYQ
-145 VRAGAY
+145 VRAGSY
-151 LTEEEA
+151 TSRQEA
-157 EDAAWDLD
+157 EDAAQSL
-165 GEVVGTSSYAVNVTV
+165 GGTVAGTSSYAVNVTR
-180 TGTDQILFQFDGGD
+180 TGTAEILFQFDGGD

-200 MPDVTGTDSV
+200 MPDVTGADTV
-210 RTWFKGYRYYG
+210 RTWFKGYRYCG

-254 SSWPLEALKVQ
+254 NSWPLEALKVQ

-305 SSYQATERTD
+305 SSYQANERTD
-315 RAVDETAG
+315 QAVDETAG

-352 GTSLEQYPYLCG
+352 GSSLEQYPYLCG

-393 RLERYDYDA
+393 RLQARGYNA
-402 SSGIESLTLTYSDL
+402 SSGIASLTLMYSDL
-416 GNVIQVRVNYR
+416 GNVIQVRVTYGNGESN
-427 DGGSDTIRPSSMRSS
+427 DLKPTSI
-442 SMRSVFGISS
+442 RSVFGVSS
-452 IRFTVNGRAA
+452 IRFTVNGQSV
-462 SSGSGTT
+462 SSGAGT

-478 NGSTSLDS
+478 NGSASLDS
-486 QGSYTVISGSGS
+486 QGTYTVISGSGS

-512 SGSITPAEDAA
+512 SGSINPAEDTVS
-523 SGGGSDTDTPAGT
+523 SGGSGTDTPAGT

-545 SFQGSGNGHQLGL
+545 IFQGSGNGHQLGL
-558 SQYGAWAM
+558 SQYGARAM
-566 AERGFTYEEIIEF
+566 AERGFTYDEIIEF

>member
-1 MRRFFLRCAAAA
+1 MQF
-13 LAAVLTLPPALAA
+13 AAVLLAVVLALPTVLAA
-26 ERDSEMVRVGLAY
+26 GSGGEMVRVGLAY
-39 GSSAL
+39 GSGAL
-44 ASANL
+44 VNANL

-64 DDGLDFVELARTDEG
+64 DDDLDFVELAWTDED
-79 ETQITMVKAQNT
+79 ETQITMVKTQNV
-91 WVNGTSYS
+91 WVNGSSYS
-99 NSDNG
+99 TSDNG
-104 GEAIGCY
+104 GDVIGCY

-139 IGGDYQ
+139 IDGDYQ
-145 VRAGAY
+145 VRAGSY
-151 LTEEEA
+151 TSRQEA
-157 EDAAWDLD
+157 EDAAQNL
-165 GEVVGTSSYAVNVTV
+165 GGTVAGTSSYAVNVTR
-180 TGTDQILFQFDGGD
+180 TGTAEILFQFDGGD
-194 ALALGV
+194 DLALGV
-200 MPDVTGTDSV
+200 MPDVTGADTV

-315 RAVDETAG
+315 QAVDETAG

-393 RLERYDYDA
+393 RLENYGYDA

-427 DGGSDTIRPSSMRSS
+427 DGGSDTIRPSSMRS
-442 SMRSVFGISS
+442 VFGISS
-452 IRFTVNGRAA
+452 IRFTVNGQAA

-486 QGSYTVISGSGS
+486 QGTYTVISGSGS

-523 SGGGSDTDTPAGT
+523 SGGGSGTDTPTGT

>member
-1 MRRFFLRCAAAA
+1 MQFAAVLLAVVLALPTA
-13 LAAVLTLPPALAA
+13 LAAG
-26 ERDSEMVRVGLAY
+26 SGGEMVRVGLAY
-39 GSSAL
+39 GSGAL
-44 ASANL
+44 VNANL

-64 DDGLDFVELARTDEG
+64 DDDLDFVELAWTDED
-79 ETQITMVKAQNT
+79 ETQITMVKTQNT

-104 GEAIGCY
+104 GDVIGCY
-111 HVLVEDGYRSYEQ
+111 HVLVESGYRSYEQ

-139 IGGDYQ
+139 IDGDYQ
-145 VRAGAY
+145 VRAGSY
-151 LTEEEA
+151 TSRQEA
-157 EDAAWDLD
+157 EDAAQSL
-165 GEVVGTSSYAVNVTV
+165 GGTVAGTSSYAVNVTR
-180 TGTDQILFQFDGGD
+180 TGTAEILFQFDGGD
-194 ALALGV
+194 DLALGV
-200 MPDVTGTDSV
+200 MPDVTGADTV

-229 GGDLTVVNIVDLETY
+229 GGALTVVNIVDLETY

-315 RAVDETAG
+315 QAVDETAG

-393 RLERYDYDA
+393 RLENYGYDA

-427 DGGSDTIRPSSMRSS
+427 DGGSDTIRPSSMRS
-442 SMRSVFGISS
+442 VFGISS
-452 IRFTVNGRAA
+452 IRFTVNGQAA

-486 QGSYTVISGSGS
+486 QGTYTVISGSGS

-523 SGGGSDTDTPAGT
+523 SGGGSGTDTPTGT

-566 AERGFTYEEIIEF
+566 AERGFTYDEIIEF

>member
-1 MRRFFLRCAAAA
+1 MQF
-13 LAAVLTLPPALAA
+13 AAVLLAVVLALPTVLAA
-26 ERDSEMVRVGLAY
+26 GSGGEMVRVGLAY
-39 GSSAL
+39 GSGAL
-44 ASANL
+44 VNANL

-64 DDGLDFVELARTDEG
+64 DDDLDFVELAWTDED
-79 ETQITMVKAQNT
+79 ETQITMVKTQNT

-104 GEAIGCY
+104 GDVIGCY
-111 HVLVEDGYRSYEQ
+111 HVLVESGYRSYEQ

-139 IGGDYQ
+139 IDGDYQ
-145 VRAGAY
+145 VRAGSY
-151 LTEEEA
+151 TSRQEA
-157 EDAAWDLD
+157 EDAAQSL
-165 GEVVGTSSYAVNVTV
+165 GGTVAGTSSYAVNVTR
-180 TGTDQILFQFDGGD
+180 TGTAEILFQFDGGD
-194 ALALGV
+194 DLALGV
-200 MPDVTGTDSV
+200 MPDVTGADTV

-315 RAVDETAG
+315 QAVDETAG

-393 RLERYDYDA
+393 RLENYGYDA

-427 DGGSDTIRPSSMRSS
+427 GGGSDTIRPS

-452 IRFTVNGRAA
+452 IRFTVNGQAA

-486 QGSYTVISGSGS
+486 QGTYTVISGSGS

-523 SGGGSDTDTPAGT
+523 SGGGSGTDTPTGT

>member
-1 MRRFFLRCAAAA
+1 MQF
-13 LAAVLTLPPALAA
+13 AAVLLAVVLSLPTVLAA
-26 ERDSEMVRVGLAY
+26 GSGGEMVRVGLAY
-39 GSSAL
+39 GSGAL
-44 ASANL
+44 VNANL

-64 DDGLDFVELARTDEG
+64 DDDLDFVELAWTDED
-79 ETQITMVKAQNT
+79 ETQITMVKTQNT

-104 GEAIGCY
+104 GDVIGCY
-111 HVLVEDGYRSYEQ
+111 HVLVESGYRSYEQ

-139 IGGDYQ
+139 IDGDYQ
-145 VRAGAY
+145 VRAGSY
-151 LTEEEA
+151 TSRQEA
-157 EDAAWDLD
+157 EDAAQSL
-165 GEVVGTSSYAVNVTV
+165 GGTVAGTSSYAVNVTR
-180 TGTDQILFQFDGGD
+180 TGTAEILFQFDGGD
-194 ALALGV
+194 DLALGV
-200 MPDVTGTDSV
+200 MPDVTGADTV

-229 GGDLTVVNIVDLETY
+229 GGALTVVNIVDLETY

-315 RAVDETAG
+315 QAVDETAG

-364 VEDPYEADMAS
+364 VEDPYEADMAN

-393 RLERYDYDA
+393 RLENYGYDA

-427 DGGSDTIRPSSMRSS
+427 DGGSDTIRPSSMRS
-442 SMRSVFGISS
+442 VFGISS
-452 IRFTVNGRAA
+452 IRFTVNGQAA

-486 QGSYTVISGSGS
+486 QGTYTVISGSGS

-523 SGGGSDTDTPAGT
+523 SGGGSGTDTPTGT

-558 SQYGAWAM
+558 SQYGARAM

>member
-1 MRRFFLRCAAAA
+1 MQF
-13 LAAVLTLPPALAA
+13 AAVLLAVVLALPTVLAA
-26 ERDSEMVRVGLAY
+26 GSGGEMVRVGLAY
-39 GSSAL
+39 GSGAL
-44 ASANL
+44 VNANL

-64 DDGLDFVELARTDEG
+64 DDGLDFVELARTDED
-79 ETQITMVKAQNT
+79 ETQITMVKTQNT

-104 GEAIGCY
+104 GDVIGCY
-111 HVLVEDGYRSYEQ
+111 HVLVESGYRSYEQ

-139 IGGDYQ
+139 IDGDYQ
-145 VRAGAY
+145 VRAGSY
-151 LTEEEA
+151 TSRQEA
-157 EDAAWDLD
+157 EDAAQSL
-165 GEVVGTSSYAVNVTV
+165 GGTVAGTSSYAVNVTR
-180 TGTDQILFQFDGGD
+180 TGTAEILFQFDGGD

-200 MPDVTGTDSV
+200 MPDVTGADTV
-210 RTWFKGYRYYG
+210 RTWFKGYRYCG

-254 SSWPLEALKVQ
+254 NSWPLEALKVQ

-305 SSYQATERTD
+305 SSYQANERTD
-315 RAVDETAG
+315 QAVDETAG

-352 GTSLEQYPYLCG
+352 GSSLEQYPYLCG

-393 RLERYDYDA
+393 RLQARGYNA
-402 SSGIESLTLTYSDL
+402 SSGIASLTLTYSDL
-416 GNVIQVRVNYR
+416 GNVIQVRVTYGNGESN
-427 DGGSDTIRPSSMRSS
+427 DLKPTSI
-442 SMRSVFGISS
+442 RSVFGVSS
-452 IRFTVNGRAA
+452 IRFTVNGQSV
-462 SSGSGTT
+462 SSGAGT

-478 NGSTSLDS
+478 NGSASLDS
-486 QGSYTVISGSGS
+486 QGTYTVISGSGS

-512 SGSITPAEDAA
+512 SGSINPAEDTVS
-523 SGGGSDTDTPAGT
+523 SGGSGTDTPTGT

-545 SFQGSGNGHQLGL
+545 IFQGSGNGHQLGL
-558 SQYGAWAM
+558 SQYGARAM
-566 AERGFTYEEIIEF
+566 AERGFTYDEIIEF